1 MTEEPDRIRCEHDH
15 QLDIVDGYL
24 NATGDRT
31 YDGVTEQTFDSFG
44 YEWTTFASARDE
56 DELYAEHYL
65 RDIDLNRL
73 RDVSGLDAGCGRGR
87 YSRFLAPHLRVLVAL
102 DGSDAVRSAATNMHD
117 VSNTI
122 VVRSDLRRAPFTD
135 GSFGFVASFGVLHHL
150 EDPRAGFNQLV
161 RLLARGGVLSL
172 YLYSRPE
179 RRGARGIGLAVATAL
194 RRVTVRLPYRV
205 LRGLCVPIA
214 AVLHMTVVRGG
225 RFGDSAGI
233 DRLSSL
239 PMATYRDKPFRS
251 LVLDTFDRLSAPV
264 EHRFVWSELAP
275 WFDEAGLVV
284 DAARDESGWFIV
296 AHRPS
301 EGEVAG

>member
-225 RFGDSAGI
+225 G
-233 DRLSSL
+233 L
-239 PMATYRDKPFRS
+239 ATAPGSIGCPPF
-251 LVLDTFDRLSAPV
+251 
-264 EHRFVWSELAP
+264 P
-275 WFDEAGLVV
+275 WRRTATNP
-284 DAARDESGWFIV
+284 SGAWCLTHST
-296 AHRPS
+296 A
-301 EGEVAG
+301 